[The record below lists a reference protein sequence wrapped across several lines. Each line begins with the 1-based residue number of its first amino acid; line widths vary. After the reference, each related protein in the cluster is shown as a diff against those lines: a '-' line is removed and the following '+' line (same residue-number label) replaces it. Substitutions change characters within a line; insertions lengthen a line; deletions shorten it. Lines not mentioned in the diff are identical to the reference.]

1 MKSESKIILIEKS
14 KIVQNGTTQLFVNTE
29 VMGEF
34 SDE

>member
-1 MKSESKIILIEKS
+1 MKSENKIILIEKS
-14 KIVQNGTTQLFVNTE
+14 KIVQNGTTQLFANTE